1 VLEIAIVAC
10 KLIKG
15 FEPLRR
21 MKHSENGQGTYQV
34 LMNTQFGKSVDQTH
48 KVPCRVT
55 TLISRPQMVYNTNY
69 DNASKQI
76 YGMATTDSNE
86 L

>member
-1 VLEIAIVAC
+1 MLEIPIVAC
-10 KLIKG
+10 KLIKKSK
-15 FEPLRR
+15 PLI
-21 MKHSENGQGTYQV
+21 MKYFENGQGTYQI
-34 LMNTQFGKSVDQTH
+34 LMSTQFRKSINQTH

-69 DNASKQI
+69 DNVSKQI
-76 YGMATTDSNE
+76 YGMTTIDSNE